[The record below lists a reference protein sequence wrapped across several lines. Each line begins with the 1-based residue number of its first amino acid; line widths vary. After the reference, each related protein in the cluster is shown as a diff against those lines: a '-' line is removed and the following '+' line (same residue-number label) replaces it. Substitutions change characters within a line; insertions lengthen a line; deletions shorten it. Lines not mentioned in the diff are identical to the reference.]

1 MAKQFN
7 NRGASQPAQSGG
19 AMIISP
25 KDLNIFMMSQLAG
38 ELARVIP
45 PGVPLDAQ
53 MIIGQAVNAVRNS
66 EALQKC
72 TLKSI
77 GSSVMYAGQ
86 VGLELA
92 TPRGHSWLIPY
103 KAECTYQVGYKGL
116 GALAYRSG
124 KIHNIKTSVIYEA
137 DVFEYVE
144 GGGPNGDD
152 IFRYEKNLR
161 KDRGAWLGAF
171 MRVIY
176 PPNASGVRPPDYV
189 HVMSVSEI
197 EQIRDQSSRSAYDTG
212 RDGWEKKPEY
222 LKGPWKDWA
231 DEMRKKTAVKQGLKM
246 LDLAPALTMAIGL
259 DDQAIGTGRQD
270 RVVEVKDWQVIDV
283 KALPA
288 AAAERHPQNPSH
300 PSGPEEGNKGPSGE
314 SLPLNPNWAPT
325 VMGPLSL
332 EKNFSFEDQPILLK
346 RIADCAKWAPER
358 FKKWTTPGPGNRA
371 HVETMLSNWQG
382 DKALFIEQMNEIL
395 EEAKANFKA
404 AKGKEDK
411 ANEQA

>member
-1 MAKQFN
+1 MAKQQY
-7 NRGASQPAQSGG
+7 NRGANQPAQSGG

-25 KDLNIFMMSQLAG
+25 KDLNIFMTSQLAG
-38 ELARVIP
+38 ELTRVIP

-77 GSSVMYAGQ
+77 GSSVMYAAQ

-92 TPRGHSWLIPY
+92 TPRGHAWLIPY

-144 GGGPNGDD
+144 GGGPDGDD
-152 IFRYEKNLR
+152 LFRYEKNLR

-176 PPNASGVRPPDYV
+176 PPNTSGVRPPDYV

-246 LDLAPALTMAIGL
+246 LDLAPALNLAIGL

-270 RVVEVKDWQVIDV
+270 RVVEVRDWQVIDI

-288 AAAERHPQNPSH
+288 AAAREEKREPQGGAP
-300 PSGPEEGNKGPSGE
+300 PPQDPTPEGAPD
-314 SLPLNPNWAPT
+314 PNWLPT

-332 EKNFSFEDQPILLK
+332 EKNFSPDEQAKLLK
-346 RIADCAKWAPER
+346 HFGDCVKYAPDRVRKWIGQ
-358 FKKWTTPGPGNRA
+358 GPGNRA
-371 HVETMLSNWQG
+371 HVETILSHWQG
-382 DKALFIEQMNEIL
+382 DKALFIEQLKEVIDEARANYKEAKAI
-395 EEAKANFKA
+395 EEAKK
-404 AKGKEDK
+404 K
-411 ANEQA
+411 

>member
-1 MAKQFN
+1 MPKPQFH
-7 NRGASQPAQSGG
+7 RGANQPAQRGG
-19 AMIISP
+19 ALTISP
-25 KDLNIFMMSQLAG
+25 KDLNVFMTSQLSG

-72 TLKSI
+72 SLKSI
-77 GSSVMYAGQ
+77 GSSVMYAAQ
-86 VGLELA
+86 IGLELA
-92 TPRGHSWLIPY
+92 TPRGHAWLIPY
-103 KAECTYQVGYKGL
+103 KQECTYQVGYKGL

-144 GGGPNGDD
+144 GGGPEGGDL
-152 IFRYEKNLR
+152 FRYEKNLR

-212 RDGWEKKPEY
+212 QDGWAKKPEY

-246 LDLAPALTMAIGL
+246 LDLAPALNLAIGL
-259 DDQAIGTGRQD
+259 DDQAIGNGRQD
-270 RVVEVKDWQVIDV
+270 RVVEVRDWEVIDI

-288 AAAERHPQNPSH
+288 AASAPRDNTGQPGAPPAQDQPEKTEP
-300 PSGPEEGNKGPSGE
+300 GPD
-314 SLPLNPNWAPT
+314 PNWDGK
-325 VMGPLSL
+325 VLGPLTI
-332 EKNFSFEDQPILLK
+332 EKNFSPEERETLVKHIS
-346 RIADCAKWAPER
+346 DCVKWAPDR
-358 FKKWTTPGPGNRA
+358 MKKWVVPGPGNRA
-371 HVETMLSNWQG
+371 HVETILAHWQG
-382 DKALFIEQMNEIL
+382 DKALFIEQLKEVI
-395 EEAKANFKA
+395 EEARANYKAHKA
-404 AKGKEDK
+404 EEKTK
-411 ANEQA
+411 